1 MPALVS
7 REGAPRVRFSED
19 EVRAMAE
26 RMLRALRIEQAE
38 LSVVLVDD
46 RTIHALNRAHRDK
59 DRPTDV
65 LAFSQNE
72 DARGR
77 FVPFDARAPAL
88 LGDVVISLDTA
99 RAQAARHGLSLERE
113 VALLLAHGLLH
124 LLGLDHRDDGEERR
138 MKART
143 QPLAHAGLA
152 RRTPSA
158 SGPAKR
164 DRSRDR
170 GPDLA
175 KIAPSTGRRARKER

>member
-7 REGAPRVRFSED
+7 HEKAPRARFSED

-26 RMLRALRIEQAE
+26 RMLRALRLELAE

-72 DARGR
+72 DAGGR
-77 FVPFDARAPAL
+77 FVPFDARGPVL

-99 RAQAARHGLSLERE
+99 RAQAARHGISLERE

-152 RRTPSA
+152 
-158 SGPAKR
+158 
-164 DRSRDR
+164 
-170 GPDLA
+170 
-175 KIAPSTGRRARKER
+175 

>member
-1 MPALVS
+1 MPAVVS
-7 REGAPRVRFSED
+7 LEGTPRARFSAD
-19 EVRAMAE
+19 EVQAMAE
-26 RMLRALRIEQAE
+26 RMLRALGLAQAE

-46 RTIHALNRAHRDK
+46 RTIHALNREHRKK

-77 FVPFDARAPAL
+77 FVPFDTAAPVL

-99 RAQAARHGLSLERE
+99 RAQAARHGVSLDRE

-124 LLGLDHRDDGEERR
+124 LLGLDHRDEGEERR

-152 RRTPSA
+152 RRTS
-158 SGPAKR
+158 STFGPAKR
-164 DRSRDR
+164 ERSRDR

-175 KIAPSTGRRARKER
+175 KIAPSPGRRARKER

>member
-7 REGAPRVRFSED
+7 VEGRPRARFSSD
-19 EVRAMAE
+19 QVQAMAE
-26 RMLRALRIEQAE
+26 RMLRALRLEQAE

-46 RTIHALNRAHRDK
+46 PTIHALNREHRDK

-77 FVPFDARAPAL
+77 FVPFDAGAPTL

-99 RAQAARHGLSLERE
+99 RAQAARHGVTLDRE

-124 LLGLDHRDDGEERR
+124 LLGLDHRDDDEERR

-143 QPLAHAGLA
+143 QPLSQAGLA
-152 RRTPSA
+152 AQTAFISPSA
-158 SGPAKR
+158 KR
-164 DRSRDR
+164 ERSRDR

-175 KIAPSTGRRARKER
+175 KIAPSAGRRGRKAR